1 MGRQMEENA
10 GWKEEILRQMQK
22 KARSYTP
29 EWRFDLEKPDIG
41 TALALV
47 YAGMFEGTLRRFEKI
62 PEKNRIAFLNALDA
76 CLLPAVSGAGYVY
89 FQMVNEE
96 VEGVGLEAGT
106 VVSADVPD
114 SPEGQAEFETTDDL
128 YVTPAV
134 LSRIYQTCGSRD
146 QICRIYQKDIEGE
159 TAWPVTFF
167 SNQYPDLQEHILYLS
182 HSVLFEICGEG
193 SIRMEWQILGDA
205 RQREEYLGALQKEEV
220 AVFEY
225 FSEDGWTRFCR
236 QEIAEGA
243 LLFQKTEEQPA
254 FCRME
259 LEGVSDFWIR
269 CRIWR
274 QEIFDR
280 MRLGGIKIAS
290 RNQGILPDTVYGAGE
305 ECNIHE
311 YFPFGERLDL
321 YSEVYFSCQEVLS
334 KRGAQVTLSFGIDFV
349 RIPLDGEKKQIEWEW
364 VMKKS
369 DFRPDLEFDIT
380 VEAVIWEYYNGS
392 GWTRLFQ
399 ENSYQRIFS
408 TEKGTMGQYR
418 TMEFTCP
425 EDMQPVLIGA
435 GEAFYIRARIT
446 KINNLYKMTGNY
458 MIPRLSNTLFRYQ
471 YTESR
476 MPGYVVLENNM
487 DRLCVPGRGLFAGE
501 EVFPFTKAEVDGMAV
516 YFGFGTAPVGNP
528 LKMLFLLGNT
538 TERSQRHL
546 LWEYWNGSRWKNL
559 NLIDGTKNFSRTG
572 IVTFSG
578 QPDSRKK
585 KLFGEEKYWLRIR
598 DVSGARFDKGEEVLP
613 VISGIYMNAA
623 AIRKV
628 GEGGEYTNLKEGM
641 VNKMSRSAG
650 FIREVSNPE
659 ALTGG
664 CDEETLQQA
673 VRRNSAALRHQ
684 NRAVVPGDYEELA
697 MLASREVQSA
707 KCFTGYDAK
716 GEPLHGAVTLVVL
729 QKAFRQNRAG
739 FHKVKQQILDFM
751 QDKISQTLLDNQ
763 KFFVVEPVFA
773 ELCVYAEISVRDFN
787 QVFAVKKE
795 VLQRL
800 EDFFRP
806 AGEAD
811 GGWEIGSF
819 PDNMQVRNAVNDV
832 PGIVSIR
839 SIMLTAYTGS
849 AAGRREV
856 DVEKIKKSRYVLPV
870 NGIHELVITVN
881 TQ

>member
-1 MGRQMEENA
+1 MG
-10 GWKEEILRQMQK
+10 GWRKEEILQQIQR

-29 EWRFDLEKPDIG
+29 EWRFDLEQPDIG
-41 TALALV
+41 TALAFV

-62 PEKNRIAFLNALDA
+62 PEKNRIAFLNELDA
-76 CLLPAVSGAGYVY
+76 KLLPAMSGAGYV
-89 FQMVNEE
+89 FFKMVNEE

-106 VVSADVPD
+106 VVLADVSD
-114 SPEGQAEFETTDDL
+114 LPEGQVEFETTDDL

-134 LSRIYQTCGSRD
+134 ISRIYQTCGSRD
-146 QICRIYQKDIEGE
+146 QICRIYQNDVEEKKV
-159 TAWPVTFF
+159 WPVTFF
-167 SNQYPDLQEHILYLS
+167 SNQYPNLQEHILYLS
-182 HSVLFEICGEG
+182 HSVLFGICGEG
-193 SIRMEWQILGDA
+193 SIQMEWRILGDT
-205 RQREEYLGALQKEEV
+205 RQSEEYLEVLQKKEV

-225 FSEDGWTRFCR
+225 YSEDGWKRFWR
-236 QEIAEGA
+236 QELSEGT

-254 FCRME
+254 FCRTE
-259 LEGVSDFWIR
+259 LAGVSDFWIR
-269 CRIWR
+269 CRIWK
-274 QEIFDR
+274 QEMFDR
-280 MRLGGIKIAS
+280 MRLSSIKLTS
-290 RNQGILPDTVYGAGE
+290 RNQGILPDTIYGAGE

-321 YSEVYFSCQEVLS
+321 YSEVYFGCQEVLS
-334 KRGAQVTLSFGIDFV
+334 KSGAQITLSFGIDFV

-369 DFRPDLEFDIT
+369 DFRPDMEFDVTI
-380 VEAVIWEYYNGS
+380 EAVIWEYYNGS

-399 ENSYQRIFS
+399 ENGYQKIFS
-408 TEKGTMGQYR
+408 AEKGVMGQYQA
-418 TMEFTCP
+418 MEFTCP
-425 EDMQPVLIGA
+425 EDMQPVLINA
-435 GEAFYIRARIT
+435 AEAYYIRARIT

-458 MIPRLSNTLFRYQ
+458 IVPLLRNTLFRYQ

-476 MPGYVVLENNM
+476 MPEYVVLENNM
-487 DRLCVPGRGLFAGE
+487 DRLCMPGPDFFAGE
-501 EVFPFTKAEVDGMAV
+501 EVLPFTRTEVNEMAV

-528 LKMLFLLGNT
+528 LKILFLLGDT
-538 TERSQRHL
+538 DEQSRRQL
-546 LWEYWNGSRWKNL
+546 LWEYWNGSHWKNL
-559 NLIDGTKNFSRTG
+559 NRIDETENFSRTG

-585 KLFGEEKYWLRIR
+585 KLFGEEKYWLRAR
-598 DVSGARFDKGEEVLP
+598 DVSDAYFDTKEEFLP
-613 VISGIYMNAA
+613 VIRGIYMNAT
-623 AIRKV
+623 AIRNAA
-628 GEGGEYTNLKEGM
+628 GGGEYTNLKEGM

-650 FIREVSNPE
+650 FIRKVSNPE
-659 ALTGG
+659 ALVGG
-664 CDEETLQQA
+664 CDVETLQQA

-684 NRAVVPGDYEELA
+684 NRAVVPRDYEELA
-697 MLASREVQSA
+697 GLACREIQSA

-729 QKAFRQNRAG
+729 QKAFRQSGTG
-739 FHKVKQQILDFM
+739 FHRVKQQIIDYM

-773 ELCVYAEISVRDFN
+773 ELCVYAELSVRDFN
-787 QVFAVKKE
+787 KVFAVKKE
-795 VLQRL
+795 VLGRL

-806 AGEAD
+806 AGETD
-811 GGWEIGSF
+811 GGWEIGTF
-819 PDNMQVRNAVNDV
+819 PDNMQIQNAINDV
-832 PGIVSIR
+832 PEIVSIR
-839 SIMLTAYTGS
+839 SIMLTAYTRS